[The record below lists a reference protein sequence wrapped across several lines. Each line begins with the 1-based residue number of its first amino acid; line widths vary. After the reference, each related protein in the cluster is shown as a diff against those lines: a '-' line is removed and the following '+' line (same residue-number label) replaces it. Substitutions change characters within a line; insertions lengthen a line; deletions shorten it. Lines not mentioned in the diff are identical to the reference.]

1 MEKYGRKESEED
13 EDEEEEDETESEM
26 DDEVDV
32 RNSVVRPAITTRSL
46 SGP

>member
-13 EDEEEEDETESEM
+13 EDEEEDETESEM

-32 RNSVVRPAITTRSL
+32 GNSVVRPAITTRSL